1 MRRLPVKELAV
12 ALHILAKLAGCKPDL
27 LEIVIL
33 LFLVKA
39 EEALV
44 PLEEGDGAGAMD
56 LELQGNQ
63 DLFLKVN
70 YILLRDVF
78 LFSGGQKGKHS
89 VERR

>member
-1 MRRLPVKELAV
+1 LRRLPVKELAV

-44 PLEEGDGAGAMD
+44 PLEEGDGAGTVD
-56 LELQGNQ
+56 
-63 DLFLKVN
+63 
-70 YILLRDVF
+70 
-78 LFSGGQKGKHS
+78 
-89 VERR
+89 